1 MGYEIVHLTQMIKA
15 VLLDSMGSDL
25 TVANTARVSF
35 GKRKDELDAKDE
47 KLIRYLAE
55 HEHTSPFRHCVA
67 SFRCRAPIFVERQL
81 KKHCVGLNWG
91 LDQNE
96 VSLRYVKAG
105 DVWSPNVWREQ
116 SEDKKQ
122 GSGGVLPPHR
132 QEEAAHAYGKAVE
145 VALDTY
151 EHLIELGVCRE
162 QARAVLPTGVLTE
175 WVWTGT
181 LQAWAHLVRLR
192 TAPNAQAET
201 REFAEQV
208 ETELLRLWPVAMAAL
223 GAVK

>member
-1 MGYEIVHLTQMIKA
+1 MGYEAVNLAQMIKA

-35 GKRKDELDAKDE
+35 NKWKDDFDTGDAK
-47 KLIRYLAE
+47 LIGYLAD

-116 SEDKKQ
+116 AEDKKQ
-122 GSGGVLPPHR
+122 GSGGALPPVH
-132 QEEAAHAYGKAVE
+132 QEEAAFAYGKAVE
-145 VALDTY
+145 AALDTY
-151 EHLIELGVCRE
+151 EHLLNLGVCRE

-201 REFAEQV
+201 REFAEQIK
-208 ETELLRLWPVAMAAL
+208 TELVRLWPVAMAAL

>member
-1 MGYEIVHLTQMIKA
+1 MITAK
-15 VLLDSMGSDL
+15 LLDHMGTDL
-25 TVANTARVSF
+25 TVSNVARVSF
-35 GKRKDELDAKDE
+35 NKWKDEFGAGDAK
-47 KLIRYLAE
+47 LINYLAG

-67 SFRCRAPIFVERQL
+67 QFRCRAPLFVERQL

-96 VSLRYVKAG
+96 VSLRYVTAG
-105 DVWSPNVWREQ
+105 DVWDPQTWREQ

-122 GSGGVLPPHR
+122 GSGGPIKAQARADL
-132 QEEAAHAYGKAVE
+132 AYANAVE
-145 VALDTY
+145 IALSAYD
-151 EHLIELGVCRE
+151 ELLRLGVCRE
-162 QARAVLPTGVLTE
+162 QARAVLPTGVYTE

-208 ETELLRLWPVAMAAL
+208 RTELIRIWPVAMAAL
-223 GAVK
+223 GATA

>member
-1 MGYEIVHLTQMIKA
+1 MITA
-15 VLLDSMGSDL
+15 TLLDHMGADL
-25 TVANTARVSF
+25 TVSNVARVSF
-35 GKRKDELDAKDE
+35 NKWKDEFDAQDAK
-47 KLIRYLAE
+47 LIGYLAS

-67 SFRCRAPIFVERQL
+67 QFRCRAPIFVERQL

-96 VSLRYVKAG
+96 VSLRYVTAG
-105 DVWSPNVWREQ
+105 DVWSPAVWREQ

-122 GSGGVLPPHR
+122 GSGGPIGEQVYAKFVYDRAVKKAL
-132 QEEAAHAYGKAVE
+132 AA
-145 VALDTY
+145 Y
-151 EHLIELGVCRE
+151 EDLLAAGACRE
-162 QARAVLPTGVLTE
+162 QARAVLPTGVYTE

-181 LQAWAHLVRLR
+181 LQAWSHLVRLR

-208 ETELLRLWPVAMAAL
+208 HTELVRLWPVAMAAL
-223 GAVK
+223 GVSP

>member
-1 MGYEIVHLTQMIKA
+1 MGYEIVNLAQTIKA

-35 GKRKDELDAKDE
+35 GKQKDELDAKDE
-47 KLIRYLAE
+47 KLIRYLAD

-105 DVWSPNVWREQ
+105 DVWYPNEWREQ

-122 GSGGVLPPHR
+122 GSGGALPPND
-132 QEEAAHAYGKAVE
+132 QEEADHTYNAAVGVVLDAYE
-145 VALDTY
+145 R
-151 EHLIELGVCRE
+151 LIELGVCRE
-162 QARAVLPTGVLTE
+162 QARAVLPTGVITE

-192 TAPNAQAET
+192 TAQNAQAET
-201 REFAEQV
+201 REFAEQIRI
-208 ETELLRLWPVAMAAL
+208 ELLRLWPVAMAAL

>member
-1 MGYEIVHLTQMIKA
+1 MGYEIVNLTKMSKV

-35 GKRKDELDAKDE
+35 NKTKDDFDAKDE
-47 KLIRYLAE
+47 KLIRYLAD
-55 HEHTSPFRHCVA
+55 HEHTSPFRHCYA
-67 SFRCRAPIFVERQL
+67 SFRCRAPIFVARQL
-81 KKHCVGLNWG
+81 AKHQVGLSW
-91 LDQNE
+91 NE

-122 GSGGVLPPHR
+122 GSGGALPPFH
-132 QEEAAHAYGKAVE
+132 QEESAYVYNHAVE
-145 VALDTY
+145 VALDAY

-175 WVWTGT
+175 WVWSGS
-181 LQAWAHLVRLR
+181 LQAFAHMVRLR
-192 TAPNAQAET
+192 CAPDAQAET
-201 REFAEQV
+201 RELAEQIR
-208 ETELLRLWPVAMAAL
+208 TELLRLWPVAMAAL